1 MTESPS
7 VPPGTGPLSPEYAG
21 IDPVLMDGFITEME
35 RAGQVI
41 SEQVENIRRELAS
54 VDLPAAGLAPIREIG
69 GWVEQQVPRL
79 RQRLAAITAPV
90 PDIPAPAPGVATP
103 ATAVAAAVSA
113 VTAAFDSG
121 LRPYREDALLP
132 PAQARRLG
140 GELGERLAAI
150 DPDEFRFTGP
160 YATERLAAVFAEL
173 KAHQGDPVF
182 TAAFFAALGRDG
194 MRRIVPALRRMRGHE
209 PQDAERVAAL
219 AFATAVSGGAQV
231 PGFAAAVKA
240 VEEVEIGD
248 DEGMEMLT
256 TLLSHGDY
264 PDVWLAERVAP
275 TLVSGVPSA
284 GLLNA
289 LADNPAA
296 ARLAITSA
304 VPSRPGLPLPAYDLS
319 PLFGQPPDPAVAQ
332 PGLAAFLKGLNER
345 TKESAEQ
352 SKAFGRLLAAAS
364 GAYDEQDG
372 KHSPQ
377 AAVFAYTVM
386 TGADEWRLN
395 DATRIH
401 LAEIAA
407 SYTTEITLGANL
419 NDADLAKDSA
429 MQVAPGWFEWT
440 PTPGVRGSFRLSPE
454 DTFRFMTTFA
464 GNAEARF
471 RFGVGMDEFL
481 QRALPQALN
490 AVKESGDSASLDSLF
505 KAMGNV
511 RGTELAAAVRV
522 LKPEDEDAE
531 NAEKAE
537 SFVAGA
543 SLAVLGLVSPFTAIP
558 VTWTALSTGVSAYYT
573 YGRESAEKAEELRE
587 SADTVNLG
595 RRHEMALLLMKQGFA
610 PQTPPAGIIADANGN
625 LRPFDEILQRGTE
638 GIQAFDQWA
647 VDNGLGKGNPLS
659 LGELTAQ
666 QADNYIGGHGTAYDR
681 GKIYGD
687 TELTTD

>member
-7 VPPGTGPLSPEYAG
+7 VPPGTGPLSPEFAG
-21 IDPVLMDGFITEME
+21 IDPVLMDGFITELE

-41 SEQVENIRRELAS
+41 AEQVESIRRELAS

-90 PDIPAPAPGVATP
+90 PDIPAPAPAVATP
-103 ATAVAAAVSA
+103 ATALAAAVSA
-113 VTAAFDSG
+113 VTAAVGPG

-132 PAQARRLG
+132 PAEAQRLG
-140 GELGERLAAI
+140 EALGERFAAI
-150 DPDEFRFTGP
+150 DPEEFRFTGP
-160 YATERLAAVFAEL
+160 YASARLAAVFQEL
-173 KAHQGDPVF
+173 EAYQGDPVF
-182 TAAFFAALGRDG
+182 TAAFFAAIGPGG
-194 MRRIVPALRRMRGHE
+194 MRQIVPALRRLHGQE

-219 AFATAVSGGAQV
+219 AFATAVSGGAHV

-240 VEEVEIGD
+240 VEEVEAGD
-248 DEGMEMLT
+248 DEGMRMLSA
-256 TLLSHGDY
+256 LFGHGDY

-275 TLVSGVPSA
+275 LLVGGVPSA
-284 GLLNA
+284 ALLNA
-289 LADNPAA
+289 LANNPAA
-296 ARLAITSA
+296 ARLAITPA
-304 VPSRPGLPLPAYDLS
+304 VRFSPRPALPPLKAPPLGGLPMTGD
-319 PLFGQPPDPAVAQ
+319 VR

-345 TKESAEQ
+345 TRGFPEQ
-352 SKAFGRLLAAAS
+352 SKAFGRLLAAAT
-364 GAYDEQDG
+364 GVYDEQDG
-372 KHSPQ
+372 KHSRE
-377 AAVFAYTVM
+377 AAVFAYAVM

-395 DATRIH
+395 DATRVH

-407 SYTTEITLGANL
+407 SYATEITLGANL

-440 PTPGVRGSFRLSPE
+440 PLPQVRGSFRLSPE
-454 DTFRFMTTFA
+454 DTFRFMTAFA

-481 QRALPQALN
+481 QRTLSQPLN
-490 AVKESGDSASLDSLF
+490 TVKNSGNTIPLTSLF
-505 KAMGNV
+505 LALGNV

-522 LKPEDEDAE
+522 LQPEDERAESAE
-531 NAEKAE
+531 NAE

-543 SLAVLGLVSPFTAIP
+543 TLAVLGLVSPFTAIP

-573 YGRESAEKAEELRE
+573 YGREPEEKVKELRE
-587 SADTVNLG
+587 SADTVALG

-610 PQTPPAGIIADANGN
+610 PQTPPAGIIADSNGN
-625 LRPFDEILQRGTE
+625 LRPFDEILQKGTE
-638 GIQAFDQWA
+638 GMRAFDQWM

-659 LGELTAQ
+659 LGELAAQTA
-666 QADNYIGGHGTAYDR
+666 DRYIGGHDNAYSR
-681 GKIYGD
+681 GKIYGN
-687 TELTTD
+687 TELMTD